1 MLPSSKKPG
10 TGVRFLGSVAVRSG
24 KIPNSGSKNGCRSS
38 THPVVQDPSKQNG
51 FIAHAH
57 PSTSGTK

>member
-24 KIPNSGSKNGCRSS
+24 KIASRGSKNGSESS
-38 THPVVQDPSKQNG
+38 AHPVVQDPSRQNG
-51 FIAHAH
+51 FIVH